1 MANAKQTLTK
11 QGSKLS
17 VRSIGT
23 GEIAPSPTKKPG
35 QVVETETDDSYYIV
49 KGFKS
54 MASKWLNYETTNA
67 ETSANE
73 TNSSSLSSNSSL
85 SENEEVKFDLTT
97 DLAYHNSAELEGA
110 ELVRKALSPE
120 EESAM
125 PDDFMP
131 LRHYR
136 AEKVSSLFAILSMN
150 KMIWFS
156 HNVLL

>member
-1 MANAKQTLTK
+1 MANDKLTK

-23 GEIAPSPTKKPG
+23 GEIAPSPTKNTG
-35 QVVETETDDSYYIV
+35 QAGSAETETDDSYYIV

-54 MASKWLNYETTNA
+54 MASKWLKYDAPETTNA
-67 ETSANE
+67 KDSANE

-97 DLAYHNSAELEGA
+97 DLAYHNSSELEGA
-110 ELVRKALSPE
+110 ELVRKALTPE
-120 EESAM
+120 EQSAM

-136 AEKVSSLFAILSMN
+136 AEKVSDL
-150 KMIWFS
+150 
-156 HNVLL
+156 